1 MERYGQAHLAG
12 VVSGAYVVGVGQ
24 YKVGSLDD
32 IHAALVKERDR
43 RDCRDV
49 RAALAAAAQRQAAGL
64 VARLQR
70 AEGGV
75 LGGSAAAGEEAE
87 NGGEDEDVDVDEVDE
102 AKAGG
107 HSGFGN
113 NEDED
118 SDESSRLRC
127 ASTRAVAAS
136 GDVGDGAY
144 HLSPDAEGDAGPPK
158 RFVLVVLQSPGPPAM
173 APAALS
179 LAAPRPGSQVASP
192 GLRSYYMVV

>member
-1 MERYGQAHLAG
+1 VDVERYGQAHLAG

-32 IHAALVKERDR
+32 IQAALAKERDR
-43 RDCRDV
+43 RDRRDV
-49 RAALAAAAQRQAAGL
+49 RAALAAASQRQAAGL
-64 VARLQR
+64 VARLPTELAARLQR
-70 AEGGV
+70 VEGGV
-75 LGGSAAAGEEAE
+75 LGGSAAAGEEE
-87 NGGEDEDVDVDEVDE
+87 EEEGGGEDADVGVDVDEE
-102 AKAGG
+102 GEPKAGG
-107 HSGFGN
+107 NPGIGN

-118 SDESSRLRC
+118 GDESSRLRC
-127 ASTRAVAAS
+127 AC
-136 GDVGDGAY
+136 

-179 LAAPRPGSQVASP
+179 LVAPRPGSQVASP